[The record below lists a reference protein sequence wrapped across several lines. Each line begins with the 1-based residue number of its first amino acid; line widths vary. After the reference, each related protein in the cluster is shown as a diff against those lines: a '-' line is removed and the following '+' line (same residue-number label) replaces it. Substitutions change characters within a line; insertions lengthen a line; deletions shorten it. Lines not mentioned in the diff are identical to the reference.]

1 MKRKLSPRKLLMN
14 LTCTKIITLKRK
26 LKGKEMHMSC
36 KGASALHSL
45 AFLSVPHAL
54 IFLLLASS
62 SMSGVARVRMS
73 QRPMEP
79 RALRC
84 WGRIIH
90 LLLTNQSMPTEPM
103 AQVGNLRP
111 MAVRSARLPAR
122 RRPQGGMSQRHQFNH
137 ARNVK
142 KMKVLFPP
150 FSEKWILIR
159 SFTSHAPAILAC
171 ISTATF
177 CVAAVPRFSYS

>member
-1 MKRKLSPRKLLMN
+1 MQGCVGPPFSGFSQCQH
-14 LTCTKIITLKRK
+14 T
-26 LKGKEMHMSC
+26 
-36 KGASALHSL
+36 
-45 AFLSVPHAL
+45 L

-73 QRPMEP
+73 QQPMAP

-137 ARNVK
+137 ECQENEGPVSALFR
-142 KMKVLFPP
+142 KMHSYSFVYFPRTSLAFPQPRFVWLLSLAFLYHKINLAFATRYKLF
-150 FSEKWILIR
+150 R
-159 SFTSHAPAILAC
+159 SFDFIDQHIRTRSR
-171 ISTATF
+171 
-177 CVAAVPRFSYS
+177 VAELVIAK